1 MNHLIIPWAVAYS
14 IVALV
19 VLLGNGLVIVSFWKN
34 TFLRTHTNY
43 FIVSLAATD
52 CFVGIISIPWW
63 IVVTFAGQMQEEK
76 WYALLHN
83 TWVMFD
89 ILGGVGSI
97 LHLVALSWDRLCA
110 VVWPLRHRIYT
121 GKRYLFTLALIWT
134 VAIPVAICSKPG
146 MKLAPKAY
154 NLSVIILCFFIPL
167 FIVCITQAIVLISLR
182 LSNIHITYKLRR
194 NLRNEVRVAK
204 TVFLMIAFFM
214 IGWLPFFTLSLISYV
229 KPQISPT
236 WQAICAVKFLQYSN
250 SAINPVLYA
259 HKFPQFRRA
268 FAALLCPCRVARER
282 ARTVGNSFGKAVS
295 SFSSS
300 IIHRKGNQQPFT
312 SQVDSPISLKSR
324 RSTLNAEEFDPSGA
338 GEILLSKISP
348 RHY

>member
-146 MKLAPKAY
+146 MKLAPKA
-154 NLSVIILCFFIPL
+154 
-167 FIVCITQAIVLISLR
+167 
-182 LSNIHITYKLRR
+182 
-194 NLRNEVRVAK
+194 
-204 TVFLMIAFFM
+204 
-214 IGWLPFFTLSLISYV
+214 
-229 KPQISPT
+229 
-236 WQAICAVKFLQYSN
+236 
-250 SAINPVLYA
+250 
-259 HKFPQFRRA
+259 
-268 FAALLCPCRVARER
+268 
-282 ARTVGNSFGKAVS
+282 
-295 SFSSS
+295 
-300 IIHRKGNQQPFT
+300 
-312 SQVDSPISLKSR
+312 
-324 RSTLNAEEFDPSGA
+324 
-338 GEILLSKISP
+338 
-348 RHY
+348 